1 MTRNAALVETVS
13 SGLPQDDPQNIDDFI
28 YLMSHDLR
36 GSVRALMELPNWI
49 AEDLDEAAVDVPTSV
64 ITSIEMMKRHTA
76 RLDQMLVDLLA
87 YSRIGKFQE
96 VACVDL
102 DAVLSRV
109 LDGLQ
114 LPEGLR
120 VQRDIICSHA
130 IIGEQDVQL
139 LLRALIDNAV
149 KHHYA
154 ATGTVRISTRAEG
167 SMIRLTVSDDGP
179 GIPEKYYAKALG
191 ALTTL
196 RPRDEVEGTG
206 MGLANVNRIALHYD
220 GYVALSPV
228 KDCETG
234 LQVDVV
240 FPHGCNEPK

>member
-87 YSRIGKFQE
+87 YSRIGKSQD
-96 VACVDL
+96 VVCVDL
-102 DAVLSRV
+102 DAVVGRA

-120 VQRDIICSHA
+120 VQRDIRCTNA
-130 IIGEQDVQL
+130 MIGEQDVL
-139 LLRALIDNAV
+139 LLLNALIGNAA
-149 KHHYA
+149 KHHHA
-154 ATGTVRISTRAEG
+154 TTGTVRISARTEG
-167 SMIRLTVSDDGP
+167 SMIRLIVCDDGP
-179 GIPEKYYAKALG
+179 GIPEKYYAKALR

-206 MGLANVNRIALHYD
+206 MGLANVSRIAMHYG
-220 GYVALSPV
+220 GYMVLSPV
-228 KDCETG
+228 KDSETG

-240 FPHGCNEPK
+240 FPHGCGEPK